1 MVLSCRL
8 LCLAVFAAIAAPGCK
23 NYPGV
28 REPDNAEKI
37 AGNPILYI
45 GTYTEKEA
53 HVTGKA
59 TGIYIYE
66 MNAQSGQLALV
77 DSSPATTNPSYLAVH
92 PGKNLLYAVNE
103 TGSSSINSSGNVSA
117 FNIRDGGRK
126 LELVNSVASGGS
138 YPCYI
143 SIHHTAGYAMA
154 ANYGSGTVALFP
166 INADGSLS
174 EASSVDQHTGRGQT
188 GRQESAHAHMVIQSP
203 HSFHVYSC
211 DLGTDKVYCY
221 YVDTINSTLVS
232 SGREY
237 KTMPGAG
244 PRHMAFHP
252 ERNMAYIV
260 NELNGTIEA
269 VKIDSLTGSMDR
281 FQVISTKALTESQDA
296 SCADIHI
303 TATGKYLYASNRAEL
318 NNIAIYSVHPTS
330 GELALIGH
338 QQVKGRTPRSFVIDP
353 SGNFLLVANQD
364 SDNIITYRIDKDTG
378 RLIDT
383 GFETTVPTPVCLKFL
398 E

>member
-8 LCLAVFAAIAAPGCK
+8 LCMAVIVTITAPGCNK
-23 NYPGV
+23 TSRVPEPGI
-28 REPDNAEKI
+28 AENRS
-37 AGNPILYI
+37 GNRILYI

-66 MNAQSGQLALV
+66 MNAESGQLSLV

-92 PGKNLLYAVNE
+92 SGKNLLYAVNE
-103 TGSSSINSSGNVSA
+103 TGSGSSNSSGNVSA
-117 FNIRDGGRK
+117 FHIRDGGRK
-126 LELVNSVASGGS
+126 LELINSVSSVGS

-143 SIHHTAGYAMA
+143 SIDNTARYAMA

-166 INADGSLS
+166 INADGSLK
-174 EASSVDQHTGRGQT
+174 EATSVDQHTGRGQT
-188 GRQESAHAHMVIQSP
+188 GRQESAHAHMIIPSP
-203 HSFHVYSC
+203 DSIHVYAC

-221 YVDTINSTLVS
+221 SVDTLNSTLIS
-232 SGREY
+232 SGPAY
-237 KTMPGAG
+237 KTIPGAG
-244 PRHMAFHP
+244 PRHLTFHP
-252 ERNMAYIV
+252 ERNIAYIV

-269 VKIDSLTGSMDR
+269 VKIDSLSGSMKR
-281 FQVISTKALTESQDA
+281 FQVISTKPLTKSRDA

-303 TATGKYLYASNRAEL
+303 TPSGKYLYASNRGEI
-318 NNIAIYSVHPTS
+318 NNIAMYSVNPET
-330 GELALIGH
+330 GELDLTGH
-338 QQVKGRTPRSFVIDP
+338 QQVKGITPRSFAIDP

-364 SDNIITYRIDKDTG
+364 SDNIITFRIDQDTG

-383 GFETTVPTPVCLKFL
+383 GFEVIVPTPVCLKFL